1 MPEAVVGLI
10 SDTHM
15 PLRLESLPDAV
26 FEAFAGVDLILH
38 AGDVG
43 ELWVLDQ
50 LSQCAPVVAVHGN
63 DETAEATQ
71 ALPYLQTISVAGR
84 RIVLTHAHYPDP
96 ADEMNS
102 RKSDDW
108 RPKLARRANFGKEN
122 GADIM
127 IFGHT
132 HIPMTTQFDGVWLV
146 NPGALSSPNFLS
158 RQLILTVARM
168 TLLDDQPPQI
178 EFINLNQPDVPYT
191 PSVDLDAGFIAAL
204 AHISE
209 STVNAELNAELG
221 WIQSELFPIAPD
233 FIISLIQPLARACW
247 LDGKSTVSVKDVMDA
262 FNARDDAPS
271 AVREKLRQ
279 SPVFRNYL

>member
-1 MPEAVVGLI
+1 MPEAVIGLI

-43 ELWVLDQ
+43 EVGVLDQ

-63 DETAEATQ
+63 DETAGATQ
-71 ALPYLQTISVAGR
+71 ALPYLQTVSVAGR
-84 RIVLTHAHYPDP
+84 RIVLTHAHYSDP
-96 ADEMNS
+96 AEEMDS

-122 GADIM
+122 GADIVV
-127 IFGHT
+127 FGHT

-191 PSVDLDAGFIAAL
+191 PSVDLDAGFVAAL
-204 AHISE
+204 NHVSE
-209 STVNAELNAELG
+209 STPGLRIDFSWDAV
-221 WIQSELFPIAPD
+221 FPWGKVMTSSLLKPD
-233 FIISLIQPLARACW
+233 QFRRA
-247 LDGKSTVSVKDVMDA
+247 DRIGKGIFRGGLPVLLST
-262 FNARDDAPS
+262 S
-271 AVREKLRQ
+271 ALR
-279 SPVFRNYL
+279 